1 MAKSRILDADGN
13 PIELAVLTEVHARA
27 SLTGVRQVWGQTA
40 ATGLT
45 PAGLASLLQA
55 AADGS
60 PNDYLTLAEEME
72 ERDPHYASV
81 LRTRKLAVIGLEPVV
96 EAAGDDA
103 KSQAQAEAV
112 RTLIANP
119 HFETL
124 LEDALDGLGK
134 GYSANEIMWDKGS
147 TWTPKHYEWRDPR
160 WFSWDRITRQQL
172 RLLTEA
178 NPSEGEALAPY
189 KFVVH
194 RPKLKSGLPVRAGLA
209 RIVAFCW
216 ICKAY
221 ALKDWMAFI
230 EVFGMPLRLG
240 RYGPGA
246 KPEDIAVLRTA
257 VASIG
262 TDAAAVLPT
271 SMAIEFQKAG
281 EGGGNSADLYLKL
294 CEYLDKQVS
303 KAVLGQTS
311 SSDSQA
317 SGLSNGNNQGH
328 NEVRADLLKADAKQ
342 LATTINRDLII
353 PFITLNFGVQAN
365 YPRFTLPVLEPEDVT
380 ALVGNVA
387 KLVPLGLKVGMST
400 IRDKIGIPD
409 PDKDEELLG
418 MPAASPGNELQEKLP
433 PAKKPVPAANAAQPP
448 AAAPRDAADDIA
460 DRLEELGTAA
470 ATALVSP
477 LQRLVAS
484 ADSLE
489 AIRDGLDTLYPDL
502 PEAELARLL
511 RESMATAWLTG
522 RFDVQAGL

>member
-342 LATTINRDLII
+342 LATTINRDLMTMGIELASSLGYEV
-353 PFITLNFGVQAN
+353 PDTFAPDSFDDWFLPADELTHAVDVSAFIDAKRDSMAAHASQA
-365 YPRFTLPVLEPEDVT
+365 T
-380 ALVGNVA
+380 
-387 KLVPLGLKVGMST
+387 S
-400 IRDKIGIPD
+400 
-409 PDKDEELLG
+409 
-418 MPAASPGNELQEKLP
+418 
-433 PAKKPVPAANAAQPP
+433 
-448 AAAPRDAADDIA
+448 AADDTRSIA
-460 DRLEELGTAA
+460 VFLSLPDEYFTLAFGTEWFVDRSRPAGID
-470 ATALVSP
+470 
-477 LQRLVAS
+477 
-484 ADSLE
+484 ADD
-489 AIRDGLDTLYPDL
+489 I
-502 PEAELARLL
+502 
-511 RESMATAWLTG
+511 
-522 RFDVQAGL
+522 FAGLPSRPAR